1 MKGEK
6 MKERLEL
13 IEERYN
19 YLTEELMKPEV
30 FNDFKKMKE
39 LNKEKSS
46 LEETVNVSKK
56 YTQVLEDLEAAH
68 EKYVI

>member
-46 LEETVNVSKK
+46 LE
-56 YTQVLEDLEAAH
+56 
-68 EKYVI
+68 

>member
-19 YLTEELMKPEV
+19 FLAEELMKPEV

-39 LNKEKSS
+39 LYKEK
-46 LEETVNVSKK
+46 N
-56 YTQVLEDLEAAH
+56 
-68 EKYVI
+68 